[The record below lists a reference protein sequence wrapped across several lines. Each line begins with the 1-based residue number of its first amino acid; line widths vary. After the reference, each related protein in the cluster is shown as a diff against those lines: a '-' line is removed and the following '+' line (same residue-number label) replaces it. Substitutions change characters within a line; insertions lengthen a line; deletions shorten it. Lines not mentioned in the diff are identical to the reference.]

1 MVYLRQLN
9 ATSPEEMIV
18 RLHPLLQNPQAV
30 LISHTPIS
38 EPVRWEDFRR
48 AARAAMAAMQIELDG
63 EKAVI
68 KPNVTVGERYADPDC
83 GIGTHP
89 GFVHGLADYLREH
102 GVRRGGVYVLEDPRD
117 TDDNEPRHWRGTGYD
132 RLAEERIVKLRCPT
146 THTCVK
152 KPVPQHQAHPTLN
165 VSRLAVGPNTVF
177 INAPKLKTHN
187 LAITTLCLKNMMGV
201 VNVFDRHYCHQAW
214 QEIPPELRQDDR
226 PRHEW
231 MDERVHTLWQEGLAR
246 RLNDTAKAVP
256 PHLNI
261 IEGVVGRDGTGFH
274 RGRNYPLGLVIAGVN
289 MAAVD
294 SVASYLMGFDPAQL
308 IYLRMA
314 AEAGLG
320 CNDLSALRVY
330 VVADGAIAPCPDLA
344 ALRADPPLRVIRGL
358 AGEGEA
364 FNG

>member
-1 MVYLRQLN
+1 M
-9 ATSPEEMIV
+9 MKI
-18 RLHPLLQNPQAV
+18 HPLFADPQAV
-30 LISHTPIS
+30 LISHA
-38 EPVRWEDFRR
+38 PVEGAAGWDDFDR
-48 AARAAMAAMQIELDG
+48 AARRALAALQIELAG

-68 KPNVTVGERYADPDC
+68 KPNVTVGEKYADPDC

-89 GFVHGLADYLREH
+89 GFVRGLAGYLRAH
-102 GVRRGGVYVLEDPRD
+102 GALSNGVYVLEDPRNS
-117 TDDNEPRHWRGTGYD
+117 DDNESRHWRGTGYD
-132 RLAEERIVKLRCPT
+132 TLAQQGIVKLRCPT
-146 THTCVK
+146 TYTCVK
-152 KPVPQHQAHPTLN
+152 RPVPHHQTHPTLN
-165 VSRLAVGPNTVF
+165 VSRLAVGQDTVL
-177 INAPKLKTHN
+177 INVPKLKTHN
-187 LAITTLCLKNMMGV
+187 LAITTLCLKNMMDA

-214 QEIPPELRQDDR
+214 QEIPAELRQDDR

-231 MDERVHTLWQEGLAR
+231 MDERVHALWQTGLAW
-246 RLNDTAKAVP
+246 RLNDTAKVVT

-289 MAAVD
+289 MVAVD

-320 CNDLSALRVY
+320 SHDLAALRVY
-330 VVADGAIAPCPDLA
+330 EVAEDAIVPCPDLA
-344 ALRADPPLRVIRGL
+344 ALRANPPLRVIRGL